1 MDGFDSSYFGCGSNY
16 RSIFIMIKKILFII
30 AKNLIK
36 WALSF
41 MWDYLDKNDD
51 GRISKEELN
60 EFIAYLKELKK
71 RV

>member
-1 MDGFDSSYFGCGSNY
+1 
-16 RSIFIMIKKILFII
+16 MIKKILFII